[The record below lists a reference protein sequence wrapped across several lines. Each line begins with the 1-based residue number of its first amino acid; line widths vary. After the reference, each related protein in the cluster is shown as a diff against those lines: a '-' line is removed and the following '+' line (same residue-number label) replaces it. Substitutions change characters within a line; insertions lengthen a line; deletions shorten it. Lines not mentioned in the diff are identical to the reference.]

1 MGIMLQRSININ
13 IYDIEC
19 LKRWAEY
26 MPECFTK
33 NLAQEQYIA
42 RLEEDIFILR
52 NIEKLYDL
60 IKEIDGITANYED
73 KIYIFKNDMT
83 QKQYTRLK
91 KYMSNIPSFNIR
103 NYFNLKLTEEE
114 KQICYDFMKE
124 CNHEN
129 SLEMMKK
136 VQENSN
142 FFLGS
147 YITFLLI
154 NHPESNYM
162 YSIDNIRKSVDVSTI
177 KLEKRLKKIEQTERE
192 AWDKANQRIY
202 P

>member
-1 MGIMLQRSININ
+1 
-13 IYDIEC
+13 
-19 LKRWAEY
+19 
-26 MPECFTK
+26 
-33 NLAQEQYIA
+33 
-42 RLEEDIFILR
+42 
-52 NIEKLYDL
+52 
-60 IKEIDGITANYED
+60 
-73 KIYIFKNDMT
+73 MT

-147 YITFLLI
+147 YTNFLLI
-154 NHPESNYM
+154 RHPESNYM
-162 YSIDNIRKSVDVSTI
+162 YSIDNIRKSVDVATI

-192 AWDKANQRIY
+192 AWNKANHKIY
-202 P
+202 